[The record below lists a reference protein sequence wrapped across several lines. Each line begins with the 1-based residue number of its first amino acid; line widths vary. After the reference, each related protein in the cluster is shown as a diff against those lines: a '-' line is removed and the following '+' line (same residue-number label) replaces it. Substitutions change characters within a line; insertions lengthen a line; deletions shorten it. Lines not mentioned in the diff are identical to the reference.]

1 MKNKKDDDKKD
12 DDKKDDDKKD
22 DDKKKDDNKRMGKE
36 YDNTDQINNRTEKR
50 RYNVSTWQ

>member
-1 MKNKKDDDKKD
+1 MKNKKD

-36 YDNTDQINNRTEKR
+36 YDNTYQINNRTKQR
-50 RYNVSTWQ
+50 RDNVST

>member
-50 RYNVSTWQ
+50 RYNVST